1 MPSPMHILPC
11 PSLLVLFEKSV
22 QTSIRSTIEWLREGS
37 RHQHINQLKKDK
49 KGSARMKGTK
59 KGAPQESSVLVTLLV
74 SVLEVI
80 GGLGNLEIHPLK
92 KSASRSSA
100 QSPNVAADCSSAST
114 PSGVLLPR
122 PALL

>member
-1 MPSPMHILPC
+1 
-11 PSLLVLFEKSV
+11 
-22 QTSIRSTIEWLREGS
+22 
-37 RHQHINQLKKDK
+37 
-49 KGSARMKGTK
+49 MKGTK

-74 SVLEVI
+74 LVLEVI

-100 QSPNVAADCSSAST
+100 QSPNVAADDCSSAST